1 MRLKLTNNLTK
12 TDYEFE
18 VVDKGDSALFYNF
31 EITLPQGIKDGEY
44 SYKLFNEKEMEIATG
59 LLQVGEYVPL
69 KKEYKNKKQ
78 IIEYNG

>member
-18 VVDKGDSALFYNF
+18 VVDKGNSTLFYNF
-31 EITLPQGIKDGEY
+31 EIILPQGIKDGEY